1 MIEKSFTVISEVG
14 IHARPATL
22 LVRTASNYDANLTI
36 TYNGKEANLKSI
48 MGIMAL
54 AIPNGAN
61 IRIFADG
68 QDATAAITSLEDV
81 LIQEGF
87 AS

>member
-1 MIEKSFTVISEVG
+1 MIEKTFTVISEVG

-22 LVRTASNYDANLTI
+22 LVQTANNYDADLKI
-36 TYNGKEANLKSI
+36 SYNGKEANLKSI

-54 AIPNGAN
+54 AIPNGAS
-61 IRIFADG
+61 IRILADG
-68 QDATAAITSLEDV
+68 QDASAAITSLEDV
-81 LIQEGF
+81 LLQKGF